1 MRIVLKELNETVV
14 WIRIMA
20 ESSLISPELLVDI
33 LAENKELCRMASA
46 ASIKTARTIA
56 SALNSDKN

>member
-1 MRIVLKELNETVV
+1 MRIVLKELNETAV

-33 LAENKELCRMASA
+33 LAENKELCRMPS